1 MMHREQKLYLCL
13 FFAMLGISHAGC
25 TLEHPEEF
33 GRECAPVIIAQ
44 DADSIDM
51 GYIRIDGARCYAHD
65 EILTDEADTCRQ
77 GDSCYNDCQRYR
89 PIWHLLSA
97 QTKSGEPL
105 NAIERSYA
113 QAVCHQSQCVSPEND
128 PNAQSHTFETAN
140 GDMALRMCP
149 LSAPL
154 CAFEIQNDAL
164 TFKCTSQCSKDL
176 CGLDC
181 VDLMNDRNH
190 CGECGKRCAPGQPCV
205 QGHCAVDEC
214 PSSQVFCGEK
224 CIDPIENKEFCGAT
238 LGGACNDEDPSS
250 PDYRGVTC
258 AVSCQNSHCM
268 ELCPEGQDV
277 CPDGCANLSADAK
290 HCGSCDITCQSGH
303 ACVDGECSTEC
314 PGTQIV
320 CNNLCV
326 DKMTDPGHCGA
337 CDNACPNGFA
347 CVNGEC
353 SQDCAAGSELC
364 TDRCLNFSDLHLVSC
379 DACADGYC
387 NTDNNFLNGCETNIL
402 GSDSKNCGSCGTSC
416 KSGEACVDGV
426 CQTSCPGSQK
436 VCGGNCV
443 DIQVDNYHC
452 GACGNTCPAGQACVE
467 GACTAN
473 CAEGFTLCSGK
484 CLNLSDLH
492 LASCVACA
500 EDFCD
505 NDNNKANGS
514 EPNAK
519 GTDPKN
525 CGSCGTS
532 CKSGEACVDGVCQ
545 TSCPGSQKVCGGNC
559 ADLQTDHYNCD
570 ACGTQCPSGQACVNG
585 TCSTS
590 CASGTTNC
598 GGKCLNFSDLHLAS
612 CTTCATNYCDTDN
625 NKANGCESYAKG
637 TDAKNCGS
645 CGISCASG
653 QLCVSGI
660 CTTSCPTGQ
669 NVCDGKCVDYQTDAN
684 NCGGCGLDNNYICSK
699 VIQNSSVLTCDNSTC
714 YVWKCKDDYIPNA
727 DNTSCVKCYNNTHCD
742 EGLACNLNAGVCCSA
757 ETPYYNST
765 KKSCVACTSDDH
777 CGEGLACNLDT
788 GVCCSG
794 TTPYYNST
802 SETCVECLT
811 SAQCTSSDKPN
822 CSNANTCFGC
832 SNNNDCTSLAGRP
845 KCNTDT
851 KQCVE
856 CTKDS
861 HCSLEMKC
869 KNNACSW

>member
-1 MMHREQKLYLCL
+1 
-13 FFAMLGISHAGC
+13 MLGISHAGC

-224 CIDPIENKEFCGAT
+224 CIDPVENKEFCGAT

-426 CQTSCPGSQK
+426 CQTSCPGSQI

-505 NDNNKANGS
+505 NDS
-514 EPNAK
+514 
-519 GTDPKN
+519 
-525 CGSCGTS
+525 
-532 CKSGEACVDGVCQ
+532 
-545 TSCPGSQKVCGGNC
+545 
-559 ADLQTDHYNCD
+559 
-570 ACGTQCPSGQACVNG
+570 
-585 TCSTS
+585 
-590 CASGTTNC
+590 
-598 GGKCLNFSDLHLAS
+598 
-612 CTTCATNYCDTDN
+612 

-637 TDAKNCGS
+637 TDAKNCGT
-645 CGISCASG
+645 CGTSCASG
-653 QLCVSGI
+653 QACVSGI

-669 NVCDGKCVDYQTDAN
+669 NVCGGKCVDYQTDKF
-684 NCGGCGLDNNYICSK
+684 NCGSCGSICPAGSACENGTCA
-699 VIQNSSVLTCDNSTC
+699 VSCPSSQTVCSGICVTTSTDA
-714 YVWKCKDDYIPNA
+714 K
-727 DNTSCVKCYNNTHCD
+727 
-742 EGLACNLNAGVCCSA
+742 
-757 ETPYYNST
+757 
-765 KKSCVACTSDDH
+765 H
-777 CGEGLACNLDT
+777 CGKCG
-788 GVCCSG
+788 
-794 TTPYYNST
+794 
-802 SETCVECLT
+802 TCVERKEALR
-811 SAQCTSSDKPN
+811 
-822 CSNANTCFGC
+822 NAGIE
-832 SNNNDCTSLAGRP
+832 
-845 KCNTDT
+845 DT
-851 KQCVE
+851 TEYEEQ
-856 CTKDS
+856 
-861 HCSLEMKC
+861 
-869 KNNACSW
+869 